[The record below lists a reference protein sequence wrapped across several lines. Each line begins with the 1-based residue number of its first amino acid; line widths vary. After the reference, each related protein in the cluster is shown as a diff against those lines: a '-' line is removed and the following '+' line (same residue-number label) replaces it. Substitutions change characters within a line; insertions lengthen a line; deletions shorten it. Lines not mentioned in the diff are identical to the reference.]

1 MEPISCGQEQRPSSE
16 NHGGKENGLSTTSKS
31 RKKVDGGIRAWFHL
45 TDAGLA
51 RSMDIGKQGIK
62 RRTGL
67 SARDLRILDP
77 ILAYPLVILARR
89 RAVVVNLEH
98 IKGVITAKDV
108 WLLNAKDPAM
118 APYVESLK
126 HLVIASNQDVS
137 LAIPSQKEKNTELS
151 EEDEDEIVEVAAKDY
166 QERLPFEFM
175 VLGACLEN
183 VCSSLDIE
191 VETLEQESYPTLDEL
206 KLNITNFTFG
216 CLRQIKSR
224 LLLLNNRVQKMKEEL
239 EHLLGD
245 DNHMAEICLTDKL
258 RLQEH
263 GDNRSSAKA
272 DGDGDESNA
281 SDDRIDEVAPADS
294 ASQSRN
300 PLTKEIQRV
309 KVSNHVDGGN
319 KHHRSPELEKL
330 LEDYLVRIDS
340 TFNKVSKLKE
350 HVHNMEDY
358 LRLMLDDK
366 QNSLL
371 QTTILVRTATVVLTV
386 YIVFTG
392 VMAMNIQIP
401 LWQQDVV
408 SNKNILLA
416 NGAATAFTIV
426 RYLLLVGLYKYKS
439 WLI

>member
-1 MEPISCGQEQRPSSE
+1 M
-16 NHGGKENGLSTTSKS
+16 N
-31 RKKVDGGIRAWFHL
+31 
-45 TDAGLA
+45 
-51 RSMDIGKQGIK
+51 
-62 RRTGL
+62 
-67 SARDLRILDP
+67 
-77 ILAYPLVILARR
+77 Y
-89 RAVVVNLEH
+89 
-98 IKGVITAKDV
+98 
-108 WLLNAKDPAM
+108 LLWSNA
-118 APYVESLK
+118 
-126 HLVIASNQDVS
+126 Q
-137 LAIPSQKEKNTELS
+137 
-151 EEDEDEIVEVAAKDY
+151 
-166 QERLPFEFM
+166 
-175 VLGACLEN
+175 
-183 VCSSLDIE
+183 

-206 KLNITNFTFG
+206 KLNITNFTFE

-263 GDNRSSAKA
+263 GDNRSSDKA
-272 DGDGDESNA
+272 DEDGDESNV

-300 PLTKEIQRV
+300 SLTKEIQRV
-309 KVSNHVDGGN
+309 KVTNHVDGGN

-330 LEDYLVRIDS
+330 LEEYLVRIDS

-371 QTTILVRTATVVLTV
+371 QTTILVWTATVVVLTV

-392 VMAMNIQIP
+392 VMAINIQIP

-408 SNKNILLA
+408 SNKNILSA
-416 NGAATAFTIV
+416 NGAAMAFTIV
-426 RYLLLVGLYKYKS
+426 SYLLLVGLYKYKW